1 MSAAFVV
8 AGIASLAL
16 PESSFSQS
24 SHGIAPAR
32 RLVLVGL
39 EVGAIDVDLPHPEEP
54 GETFGNRFR
63 LGLQVGYEVT
73 RRFAL
78 DAELGFSF
86 LGESDSLNAAL
97 AAQGREEGAAYTLV
111 DFGIGALA
119 RWPLG
124 EEGRWAPFV
133 RATAGIVSLALSSPD
148 LSTRETDPSWSAG
161 GGMEFVLARPVVLRF
176 QARWMGQQQD
186 GELRHHVTGELAI
199 FYALHSDS
207 FSSRPVIDDGP

>member
-1 MSAAFVV
+1 MRVAFVV
-8 AGIASLAL
+8 AVIASLAL

-24 SHGIAPAR
+24 SGDIAPAR
-32 RLVLVGL
+32 RLVLVGV
-39 EVGAIDVDLPHPEEP
+39 EFGAIDVDLPHPEEP
-54 GETFGNRFR
+54 GATFGERFR
-63 LGLQVGYEVT
+63 LGMQLGYEVT

-111 DFGIGALA
+111 DFGVGALA

-124 EEGRWAPFV
+124 EGRWTPFV
-133 RATAGIVSLALSSPD
+133 RATAGLVSLALSSPD

-161 GGMEFVLARPVVLRF
+161 GGMDFVLARPVVLRF
-176 QARWMGQQQD
+176 QARWMEQQQD
-186 GELRHHVTGELAI
+186 GEPRHHVTGELAV
-199 FYALHSDS
+199 FYALHTNS
-207 FSSRPVIDDGP
+207 FSGGPAIADGP